1 MFSLVLLL
9 IKKWYENKCR
19 ININE
24 NEWNQLLNYLNKSK
38 SHLLLNLINLNFQ
51 VIFDLDFDEDYNQEP
66 ADTAEKVKI
75 ENIDFEPESIG
86 SISTKSL
93 SECFQKI
100 RSQPSQITSACYF
113 FTNDHSDEITFS
125 SFSPNI
131 EYLSFSTENS
141 VIYLHKLN
149 KSLKFSDGKLSRQS
163 SQSLYGHS
171 GAIFKS
177 KFTHDSKFI
186 ISCGQDGYSYL
197 WKVKDEQ
204 SSYPVC
210 SYSAHTYPIWD
221 VETFSLL
228 NLFATSSKDGKACLW
243 SFDRLYPLR
252 IYCGHQSDVNC
263 VKFHPNGL
271 YLATGSNDKTVR
283 LWSVQTSEFV
293 RLFSGHR
300 SRIFSLAFSPDG
312 NYLASAGEDQKIKIW
327 DLRSG
332 GILKELKGHTDIV
345 HTLKFDHNSEVLCSG
360 GMDKTV
366 KFWDLHRKGISL
378 DPGKLMAKSPNNS
391 SELIR
396 SFSFKFN
403 VYSIETDVQ
412 NVFYAS
418 GACKPEIKIK
428 DKNSTT
434 KNLNEDKMVSQSK
447 TTPEQCQTSQAQTS
461 GVMSTRRRLAV
472 TINRP
477 PRVANLNYDLNNE
490 DLYEV

>member
-1 MFSLVLLL
+1 M
-9 IKKWYENKCR
+9 
-19 ININE
+19 
-24 NEWNQLLNYLNKSK
+24 NKSK

-51 VIFDLDFDEDYNQEP
+51 VIFDLDIEDDSFEEQI
-66 ADTAEKVKI
+66 DSIEKIKK
-75 ENIDFEPESIG
+75 ENIDLELETSG
-86 SISTKSL
+86 SMSTKSL

-100 RSQPSQITSACYF
+100 RSQPSQITGACYF

-125 SFSPNI
+125 SLSPNI
-131 EYLSFSTENS
+131 QYLSFSTENS

-149 KSLKFSDGKLSRQS
+149 KSLKISDGKLNRQT

-171 GAIFKS
+171 GTIFKS
-177 KFTHDSKFI
+177 KFTHDSKYI
-186 ISCGQDGYSYL
+186 ISCGQDGFSYL

-210 SYSAHTYPIWD
+210 SYSAHSYPVWD
-221 VETFSLL
+221 VETFSIL
-228 NLFATSSKDGKACLW
+228 NLFSTCSKDGKACLW

-332 GILKELKGHTDIV
+332 GMLKELKGHTDIV
-345 HTLKFDHNSEVLCSG
+345 HALKFDQNSEVLCSG

-378 DPGKLMAKSPNNS
+378 DPGKLMAKSPTS
-391 SELIR
+391 SCELIR

-403 VYSIETDVQ
+403 VFSIETDVQ

-418 GACKPEIKIK
+418 GACKPEMKKK
-428 DKNSTT
+428 DRNLLNKNV
-434 KNLNEDKMVSQSK
+434 NEDKITNQSK
-447 TTPEQCQTSQAQTS
+447 TTPEQKATAQAQTS

-472 TINRP
+472 SSNRP
-477 PRVANLNYDLNNE
+477 PRVANLSYDLNND